1 MVLVFSFGASELADA
16 VDRTLASL
24 PDRARRLR
32 WTDAV
37 ALRIGPDV
45 FMVVSGDAEFAR
57 EDRRRRR
64 RGRESSVAIE
74 IEGSTWDSSAAFAEG
89 VCAVGVV
96 SSCGRL
102 ANDARGVEG
111 DDSRGACAPGV
122 CGARRPEEKKE
133 E

>member
-37 ALRIGPDV
+37 ALRMGPDV

-74 IEGSTWDSSAAFAEG
+74 IEGST
-89 VCAVGVV
+89 
-96 SSCGRL
+96 
-102 ANDARGVEG
+102 
-111 DDSRGACAPGV
+111 
-122 CGARRPEEKKE
+122 
-133 E
+133 